1 MNYYGEI
8 KHADY
13 KKVKYGTSSGAFLSN
28 DHLINYFSVT
38 TGFRGVGMSG
48 FGRIRGFEGFKELS
62 NTKTIIGKD
71 IIHFLNFICYFR
83 EKISQINI
91 EYIESLW
98 YDFSLK

>member
-1 MNYYGEI
+1 MPKTLNVNYYGEI

-38 TGFRGVGMSG
+38 TGFGGVGMSG

-71 IIHFLNFICYFR
+71 IVYFR
-83 EKISQINI
+83 NLFAILERKQVKLI
-91 EYIESLW
+91 
-98 YDFSLK
+98 